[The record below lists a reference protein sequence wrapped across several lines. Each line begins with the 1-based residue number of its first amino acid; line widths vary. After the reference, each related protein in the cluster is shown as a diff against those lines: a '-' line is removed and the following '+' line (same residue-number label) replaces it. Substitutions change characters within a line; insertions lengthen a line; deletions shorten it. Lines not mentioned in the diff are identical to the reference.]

1 MSYKKQQG
9 SALVIS
15 LVVITVMAVFAA
27 AMVKLDWSNQE
38 MTSREVFATQAWF
51 AAHSANEYALTQL
64 FPLGSKQS
72 NPKACI
78 SNYPISADKF
88 SCSSVS
94 ASCVATTIT
103 ENGKVIHRYQLEAIA
118 TCGTGKYAVT
128 RIQETWAKDLS
139 ENE

>member
-9 SALVIS
+9 SALVMS

-27 AMVKLDWSNQE
+27 ALVKLDWSNQE

-72 NPKACI
+72 NPKTCL

-88 SCSSVS
+88 ACSSVS
-94 ASCVATTIT
+94 ASCTATTIT
-103 ENGKVIHRYQLEAIA
+103 ENGKTINHYQLEATA

-139 ENE
+139 ENK